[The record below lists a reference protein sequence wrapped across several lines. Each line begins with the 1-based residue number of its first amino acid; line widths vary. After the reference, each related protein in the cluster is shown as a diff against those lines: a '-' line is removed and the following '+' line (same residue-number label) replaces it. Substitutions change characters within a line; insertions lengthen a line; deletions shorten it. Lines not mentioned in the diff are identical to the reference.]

1 MKSKLQGCVACLS
14 THVCTGQG
22 LSEYQAPGWLSSL
35 CPSRASIP
43 PEGMQVEG
51 DRLVL
56 TPLWRDEASLREYTN
71 EEVSRFLEEDR
82 LSPEA
87 GQGPQS

>member
-1 MKSKLQGCVACLS
+1 M
-14 THVCTGQG
+14 TIPI
-22 LSEYQAPGWLSSL
+22 EFR
-35 CPSRASIP
+35 RALGIQP
-43 PEGMQVEG
+43 NTLLDVWVEG
-51 DRLVL
+51 DRLVF

-87 GQGPQS
+87 CQGPQS

>member
-1 MKSKLQGCVACLS
+1 MNPGPNATWRVSAHSCTAQGPLNTEV
-14 THVCTGQG
+14 
-22 LSEYQAPGWLSSL
+22 QAAEQPV
-35 CPSRASIP
+35 PSRASIP

-51 DRLVL
+51 DRLVF

-87 GQGPQS
+87 CQGPQS